1 MQTRFQDDEFSVQI
15 TERIFGAVGTEFG
28 AMPALVACDNVTS
41 NGVPGYF
48 HGCDPRDCSSLLIS
62 HLGRRV

>member
-15 TERIFGAVGTEFG
+15 TERIFGAVP
-28 AMPALVACDNVTS
+28 AMVACDNVTS